1 MGITYC
7 IPLCWLGIKQVISDI
22 FIHLLQ
28 GEAPCLIARLIY
40 NLTKQGFWDIHRV
53 ILAHEWITFHKPTFF
68 TGGPHLAKKP
78 SSYSPFFWVNWC
90 RSNTSFP
97 PGGCVSLRNSFNAW
111 SIAYVVRAPTRSW
124 STTGGGGSHRRYAF
138 CARGRCENQGLNHGK
153 KSWFI
158 MAYHGLAGLSLFI
171 MAHHGLSWSIMV
183 FHGLT

>member
-97 PGGCVSLRNSFNAW
+97 MF
-111 SIAYVVRAPTRSW
+111 PTRRLCLLEKQLQCLKHRQKRP
-124 STTGGGGSHRRYAF
+124 GSDEIMKHYRRWLRHRLMLF
-138 CARGRCENQGLNHGK
+138 VMARGRCENQGFSWQ

-158 MAYHGLAGLSLFI
+158 MVYHGL
-171 MAHHGLSWSIMV
+171 
-183 FHGLT
+183 T